1 MSVKC
6 SYSEKLHRSARLLLA
21 LLAPPCLILAGT
33 ASAGIAPASASAMAS
48 GSRAQ
53 ASVTAETARV
63 LRGEAM
69 MSPSGGWAVSLTASP
84 TALLPG
90 QSATLTA
97 GASYSLGIPP
107 AGTWYLHIVDV
118 SESPSVGVAVCGIPS
133 CQKSVS
139 EPVSTEQEYAAYVS
153 NTPGQSTSGILT
165 AGSPSVIVD
174 WRYFIP
180 SPFPPR
186 LP

>member
-1 MSVKC
+1 MSVKR
-6 SYSEKLHRSARLLLA
+6 SNSRKRHRTAKLLLA
-21 LLAPPCLILAGT
+21 LLAPPCLILAG
-33 ASAGIAPASASAMAS
+33 AVSAGIASASASP
-48 GSRAQ
+48 AQ
-53 ASVTAETARV
+53 ASATAQTTHA

-69 MSPSGGWAVSLTASP
+69 MSPRGGWVVSLAASP
-84 TALLPG
+84 TALFPG

-107 AGTWYLHIVDV
+107 AGSWYLHIVDV
-118 SESPSVGVAVCGIPS
+118 SESPSAEVAVCGIPF

-139 EPVSTEQEYAAYVS
+139 EPVSTEREYAAYVS
-153 NTPGQSTSGILT
+153 NTPGQSTPGIVM

-174 WRYFIP
+174 WRYFIS